1 MLKKRYFIRLIFLC
15 SVFSM
20 SAAAEEN
27 CSKAEK
33 KSRAKKILRK
43 ALDAIERLAIGRLPE
58 ATFDQPP
65 APVLPASWT
74 SDIQAAMSVPLS
86 VSPERTVLEQRFA
99 ALDRAAADLQKN
111 LEQQRQQQRLLEA
124 AWQAATNPQVP
135 SSATVIAAAASAQRR
150 VVESNP
156 NRPAGE
162 AKTGGRPRHG
172 K

>member
-1 MLKKRYFIRLIFLC
+1 MLKTRYFIRLIFLC
-15 SVFSM
+15 SVFSV

-27 CSKAEK
+27 CSKAK
-33 KSRAKKILRK
+33 KKFRAKEILRK
-43 ALDAIERLAIGRLPE
+43 TLDAIERLAIGRLPE

-65 APVLPASWT
+65 APVLPDSWGSGIRT
-74 SDIQAAMSVPLS
+74 AMSAPLS
-86 VSPERTVLEQRFA
+86 VSPERSALEQRFA

-111 LEQQRQQQRLLEA
+111 LEQQRRLEA
-124 AWQAATNPQVP
+124 AWQAATNPQVVKSQ

-156 NRPAGE
+156 NRPTGE